1 VRRSR
6 TSRRNL
12 AAIAA
17 IGTLAV
23 AGSALA
29 ASNTVPQ
36 TNAGQGDEVVEGFS
50 VSDISYT
57 SSIEDEPADGG
68 RQPTVIQVEFDI
80 VRDDTGDPNQS
91 TAVADANA
99 EVFVQLRTDDPGG
112 VGDTAWYE
120 CDVTAGAATCD
131 TSASP
136 IEIEDVVGIS
146 VVAYDIF

>member
-36 TNAGQGDEVVEGFS
+36 TNAGQGDEIVEGFT

-57 SSIEDEPADGG
+57 SSIEGDTPDGD
-68 RQPTVIQVEFDI
+68 RQPTVTQVEFDI
-80 VRDDTGDPNQS
+80 ERDDTGDANQS
-91 TAVADANA
+91 TTVNDDDA
-99 EVFVQLRTDDPGG
+99 EVFVQLRTADPS
-112 VGDTAWYE
+112 GDTAWYE
-120 CDVTAGAATCD
+120 CGVDDGAATCD